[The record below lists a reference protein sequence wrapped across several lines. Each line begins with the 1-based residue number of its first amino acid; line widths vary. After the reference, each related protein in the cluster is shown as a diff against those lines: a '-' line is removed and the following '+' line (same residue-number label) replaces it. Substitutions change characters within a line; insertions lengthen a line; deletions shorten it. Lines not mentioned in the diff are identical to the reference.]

1 MRVFNY
7 YPHRHEADPEM
18 EKKIFRYSLLMPGL
32 FLLGFWMIFLIGVV
46 LQLDLTKYGIYP
58 LHAEGLKG
66 IALSPFIHANLTH
79 LSANS
84 LPFLVLSFSLFYF
97 YRKLAWPIFLLI
109 YFLSGVCVWLG
120 GREAWHVGASG
131 LIYGLGA
138 FLFFSG
144 IFRNDVRLLTI
155 SVIVVFL
162 YGGMFWGIFP
172 IEPDIS
178 WESHLWGSMSGFALS
193 IVYRTRGPQRSR
205 YEWEDET
212 ETEEEDTESD
222 EHSDPEAP

>member
-155 SVIVVFL
+155 SVVVVFL

-212 ETEEEDTESD
+212 EEEDTESD